1 MKKKDGKSNNSSSTN
16 SPSSDSRRRGKRK
29 TDSTVINNNT
39 FYTTISEGQLRPLQK
54 GDGLANI
61 FAKIYNLLK
70 AQHTDDQKQYELEE
84 SARRKNKTNKS
95 FPSLLMDRKKDKK
108 ETVTKEDDGDDKKS
122 KSLFGKMFGL
132 LFGGVKTILGGMMS
146 VVSTT
151 VGALSNIVWGLMKT
165 VKTVLGFL
173 PSIFSAVTG
182 VVGIITNL
190 VEKVMGKFIERLIL
204 SSLFSVVK
212 DSIMPKVFSG
222 IMAAL
227 SFLGTRVVA
236 RLGGPV
242 AAALGVGASFYAKQ
256 EAEKINQGLF
266 NDAFVKEDP
275 KGKLATTRAERDKK
289 LSELD
294 AKYSMNNKIGLANS
308 RDPLNYPGVP
318 SYVEEKEQINFEYGK
333 KRSELQEEQ
342 DKYFVKEIEPKL
354 RKEGYTMG
362 DALDILTPRYL
373 PPGSDGFSIP
383 AIKKDGEEI
392 SGAEYL
398 YLGTKLGL
406 IKRLTKSLSGDVE
419 DFKKNTISKIEDTP
433 LIKSITD
440 EVKTLEQK
448 KNDFV
453 SQIEDMKNGTGEALT
468 KLFKDYNLNKGNA
481 EFLAPIVSKTSEVIN
496 TGKNTPG
503 MTMDTSVSVRTDDP
517 TLKKILFNNLRPV

>member
-1 MKKKDGKSNNSSSTN
+1 MKKKDVESNNSPSTSELSADN
-16 SPSSDSRRRGKRK
+16 PRGRGKK
-29 TDSTVINNNT
+29 STGNVTINKA

-70 AQHTDDQKQYELEE
+70 SQHEEDVKHYELEKNM
-84 SARRKNKTNKS
+84 RRNDKKDKG
-95 FPSLLMDRKKDKK
+95 FLSLLDRKKDEKVTAKK
-108 ETVTKEDDGDDKKS
+108 EEDDGEKS

-132 LFGGVKTILGGMMS
+132 FFGGVKTILGGMMS
-146 VVSTT
+146 VVIGT

-204 SSLFSVVK
+204 SSLFSIVK

-222 IMAAL
+222 IMAVV
-227 SFLGTRVVA
+227 SFLGKRAVSS
-236 RLGGPV
+236 LGGPL
-242 AAALGVGASFYAKQ
+242 ATILGVGAAVYAGH
-256 EAEKINQGLF
+256 EALTAAEELNQGLF

-275 KGKLATTRAERDKK
+275 KGKLDTFRAERDKK
-289 LSELD
+289 LSELEN
-294 AKYSMNNKIGLANS
+294 KYIKTNIDRTFIHG
-308 RDPLNYPGVP
+308 REDPGDP

-333 KRSELQEEQ
+333 KRSELQKEQ

-383 AIKKDGEEI
+383 VIKRDGEKI
-392 SGAEYL
+392 SDAEYL

-406 IKRLTKSLSGDVE
+406 IKRLTKSLSEDVE
-419 DFKKNTISKIEDTP
+419 DFKKNTISKIEENP
-433 LIKSITD
+433 IVKSITD
-440 EVKTLEQK
+440 EVKSLEQK

-481 EFLAPIVSKTSEVIN
+481 EFLAPIVNKTSEVIN
-496 TGKNTPG
+496 SGKSAPG

-517 TLKKILFNNLRPV
+517 TLKKILFNNLRPI